1 MKIDYIPKYNYR
13 ELYQETLKLLKKQK
27 YEIIKCEFNMA
38 DNDYYCRIKFILMKK
53 CVNISITPYDE
64 FTVLIGFSYWQC
76 ENKIV
81 DNNSPV
87 IEYSILKVHPTK
99 ESFNNIIKQYLKIF
113 KKMLKVH
120 LRNYKEV
127 KNKVKIKLYGKYKIK

>member
-1 MKIDYIPKYNYR
+1 MKVDYTPKYDY
-13 ELYQETLKLLKKQK
+13 EALYKIIKKLLEKQK
-27 YEIIKCEFNMA
+27 LAIVREEFQA
-38 DNDYYCRIKFILMKK
+38 DKDDYYCRIKFILMKK

-81 DNNSPV
+81 DSNSPV

-99 ESFNNIIKQYLKIF
+99 ESFSNTIKQYLKIF

>member
-1 MKIDYIPKYNYR
+1 MKVDYTPKYDY
-13 ELYQETLKLLKKQK
+13 EALYKIIKKLLEKQK
-27 YEIIKCEFNMA
+27 LAIVREEFQA
-38 DNDYYCRIKFILMKK
+38 DKDDYYCRIKFILMKK

-64 FTVLIGFSYWQC
+64 FTVLIAFSYWQC

-81 DNNSPV
+81 DSNSPV

-99 ESFNNIIKQYLKIF
+99 ESFSNTIKQYLKIF

-120 LRNYKEV
+120 LRNYKE
-127 KNKVKIKLYGKYKIK
+127 IKEIKWL